1 MKIIVTKDYEGLSAR
16 AAKIMLEVVKGN
28 PYAVL
33 GLATGTT
40 PLGLYAHMIVD
51 HEKYGTG
58 YAHIRT
64 VNLDE

>member
-1 MKIIVTKDYEGLSAR
+1 MKIIVTKGYEGLSAR
-16 AAKIMLEVVKGN
+16 AAKIMLEVVKEN

-40 PLGLYAHMIVD
+40 PLGLYVHMIVD
-51 HEKYGTG
+51 HEKYGTS